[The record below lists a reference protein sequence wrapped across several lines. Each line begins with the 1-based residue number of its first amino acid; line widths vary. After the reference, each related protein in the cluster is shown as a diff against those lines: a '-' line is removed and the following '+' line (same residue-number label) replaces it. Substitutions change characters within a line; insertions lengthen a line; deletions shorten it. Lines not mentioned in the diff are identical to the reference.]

1 MYKRQVCIPP
11 ILAMTLLVRF
21 AAFTSCFLMSPR
33 TRRTCSHE
41 ELSYGQPNISLNNK
55 RGKSVKLSLESDTV
69 GTHKTRRQI
78 TMLEGKTMA
87 YDDLKNRLNEYN
99 WDDGFKVPREILA
112 DADCDLALALE
123 VFYLADG
130 YRYLERSRKTTKLQ
144 KWNRFITVLYDD
156 IVNHKFPKTDTSF
169 EIPLSKVQKYKLRKI
184 GIAEI
189 FLTDL

>member
-1 MYKRQVCIPP
+1 
-11 ILAMTLLVRF
+11 
-21 AAFTSCFLMSPR
+21 
-33 TRRTCSHE
+33 
-41 ELSYGQPNISLNNK
+41 
-55 RGKSVKLSLESDTV
+55 
-69 GTHKTRRQI
+69 
-78 TMLEGKTMA
+78 MA

-184 GIAEI
+184 GIPEI

>member
-1 MYKRQVCIPP
+1 M
-11 ILAMTLLVRF
+11 
-21 AAFTSCFLMSPR
+21 
-33 TRRTCSHE
+33 
-41 ELSYGQPNISLNNK
+41 
-55 RGKSVKLSLESDTV
+55 KLSLESDTV

>member
-1 MYKRQVCIPP
+1 M
-11 ILAMTLLVRF
+11 
-21 AAFTSCFLMSPR
+21 
-33 TRRTCSHE
+33 
-41 ELSYGQPNISLNNK
+41 
-55 RGKSVKLSLESDTV
+55 KLSLESDTV
-69 GTHKTRRQI
+69 ETHKTRRQI

-156 IVNHKFPKTDTSF
+156 ILNHKFPKTDTSF

>member
-1 MYKRQVCIPP
+1 M
-11 ILAMTLLVRF
+11 
-21 AAFTSCFLMSPR
+21 
-33 TRRTCSHE
+33 
-41 ELSYGQPNISLNNK
+41 
-55 RGKSVKLSLESDTV
+55 KLSLESDTV
-69 GTHKTRRQI
+69 ETHKTRRQI

-169 EIPLSKVQKYKLRKI
+169 EIPLGKVQKYKLRKI